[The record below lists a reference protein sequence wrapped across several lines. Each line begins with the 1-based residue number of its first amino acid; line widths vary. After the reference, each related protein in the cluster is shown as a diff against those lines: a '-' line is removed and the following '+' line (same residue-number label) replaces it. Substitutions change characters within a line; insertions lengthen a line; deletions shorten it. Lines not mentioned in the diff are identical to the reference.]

1 MSGGVPLP
9 IEDLLG
15 RRRTPNRRPVFG
27 IGIRLPPPSH
37 GQEMEGGY
45 VVGNPTEF
53 ADLDPQQLAAV
64 ENPALRAALE
74 RHLAQS
80 EGPRAFGFQSFIDAG
95 E

>member
-1 MSGGVPLP
+1 M
-9 IEDLLG
+9 
-15 RRRTPNRRPVFG
+15 
-27 IGIRLPPPSH
+27 
-37 GQEMEGGY
+37 
-45 VVGNPTEF
+45 GNPTEF